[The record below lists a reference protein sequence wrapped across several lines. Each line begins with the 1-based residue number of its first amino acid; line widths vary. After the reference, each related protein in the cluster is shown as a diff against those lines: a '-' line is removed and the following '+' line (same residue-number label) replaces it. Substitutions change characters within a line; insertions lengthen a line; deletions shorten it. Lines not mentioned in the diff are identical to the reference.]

1 MEWELVHAYRHL
13 ADEGKV
19 KHITCPDDGEKL
31 ISRIG
36 DDDSPV
42 FWCPTCDTMIR
53 PGLDMRDQ
61 MRAVVMEH
69 TP

>member
-19 KHITCPDDGEKL
+19 KHLTCPDDGFKL
-31 ISRIG
+31 VSQIG
-36 DDDSPV
+36 DNDDPV
-42 FWCPTCDTMIR
+42 FWCPSCDNTIT

-61 MRAVVMEH
+61 IRAVVREH